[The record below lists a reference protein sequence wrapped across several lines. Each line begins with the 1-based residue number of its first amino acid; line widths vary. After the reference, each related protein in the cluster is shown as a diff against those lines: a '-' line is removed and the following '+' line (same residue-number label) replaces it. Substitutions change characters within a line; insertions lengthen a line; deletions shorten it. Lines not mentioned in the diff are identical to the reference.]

1 MFTLPGNV
9 MDLTGRVL
17 HSLFGKGQQMEGDV
31 MDFLINQWMDNPETC
46 EVFTC
51 ADRVILSPYFIQYCL
66 EYDVLGSSV
75 PKFDAKR
82 SMSLLRMFVR
92 EGEDLLNTKL
102 IFMPFFKPIEN
113 VAHYSVYVLN
123 RYHGSIDIL
132 DSLPYSKK
140 SKASRTRFHED
151 CPNIFK
157 RFVGLLEE
165 MHGKAEY
172 KASKQPN
179 WATIARRPT
188 FVEVPKQGPNECG
201 FYCLKFC
208 RASSVEHTMA
218 ILLAKILLI

>member
-66 EYDVLGSSV
+66 EYDGLGSSV
-75 PKFDAKR
+75 SKFDAKR

-102 IFMPFFKPIEN
+102 
-113 VAHYSVYVLN
+113 
-123 RYHGSIDIL
+123 
-132 DSLPYSKK
+132 
-140 SKASRTRFHED
+140 
-151 CPNIFK
+151 FK